1 MILGTGLRVGIAAGT
16 GIVGLLLVVDV
27 HRLVFVVD
35 DHHTFLVDGIAVVVV
50 NPDVM
55 HTGAYVDGVLGR
67 TLEEWVVIIL
77 VDLDGSA
84 VVELVVDEDSDSFSA
99 GSRESDHCFV
109 RIQVVDRA
117 GGDTAAQQ
125 DGSQCKE
132 KSFFYHSA

>member
-55 HTGAYVDGVLGR
+55 HTGANVDGVLGR
-67 TLEEWVVIIL
+67 TLEEGVVIIL

-84 VVELVVDEDSDSFSA
+84 VVKLVVDEDSDSFSA

-117 GGDTAAQQ
+117 GGDTTAQQ